1 MKTIIFNLFL
11 LFTLYSCSSETEYD
25 EISPNYLI
33 TVNFKTGQ
41 VKEGNLEL
49 KQADT
54 ETTDICLKIKSGQLL
69 PPGYSFNVL
78 CMGGDGK
85 GNNFIFL
92 QISNELST
100 SYILMTFNEAT
111 TLVHLIQNYHQA
123 DCLNRR
129 MLVEMNLKNKI
140 KN

>member
-1 MKTIIFNLFL
+1 M
-11 LFTLYSCSSETEYD
+11 LFTLYSCSSDTGYD

-41 VKEGNLEL
+41 VKEGNVEL

-54 ETTDICLKIKSGQLL
+54 ERTDICLKIKSGQLL
-69 PPGYSFNVL
+69 PSGYSFKVL
-78 CMGGDGK
+78 CMGSDGK
-85 GNNFIFL
+85 GNSFIYL
-92 QISNELST
+92 QISNKHST
-100 SYILMTFNEAT
+100 SNNLITFNETT
-111 TLVHLIQNYHQA
+111 TLVHWIQNYQQT

-129 MLVEMNLKNKI
+129 ILLEMNPKNKI